1 MTYEEVKKIREN
13 LTAKDVDNAEEACEW
28 YEDGGKKNRYS
39 DDSACVCCGAEVPE
53 GWQVCKKCE
62 NEKGD

>member
-13 LTAKDVDNAEEACEW
+13 PTAKDVDNAELARLIDKSVE
-28 YEDGGKKNRYS
+28 KQIPNS

>member
-1 MTYEEVKKIREN
+1 MTYCKTCKFYRVC
-13 LTAKDVDNAEEACEW
+13 KDSSASKEACEW